1 MYPEIN
7 STIIYDFIL
16 ESIDEIK
23 KFYKLQDRPFKKYTS
38 FLYNYYQIKD
48 KDVPNIKHF
57 KKEKD
62 LYLEEKLIKK
72 IHKIHKKY
80 SDNIDD
86 NIETVIKQLVIDD
99 QPSSKY
105 YYFNKSKNKYLKK
118 NKILSI

>member
-1 MYPEIN
+1 MFF
-7 STIIYDFIL
+7 FI
-16 ESIDEIK
+16 K
-23 KFYKLQDRPFKKYTS
+23 
-38 FLYNYYQIKD
+38 YQIKN

-86 NIETVIKQLVIDD
+86 DIETVIKQLVIDD

-105 YYFNKSKNKYLKK
+105 YYFNKSKNKCLKK